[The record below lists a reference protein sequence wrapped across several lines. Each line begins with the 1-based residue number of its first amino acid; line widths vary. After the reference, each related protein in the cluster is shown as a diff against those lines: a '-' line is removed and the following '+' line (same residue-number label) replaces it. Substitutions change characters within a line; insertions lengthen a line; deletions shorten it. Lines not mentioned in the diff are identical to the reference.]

1 MGKLNLGSGNMSP
14 RKLTAADKKAI
25 VSTYRS
31 SAESTTALADR
42 YGVSNSTIS
51 RLLKI
56 NIPEDEYELLIS
68 EKRSQRGESEEDLL
82 LDLPIAEG
90 ASKAIAEGASKAIAE
105 GASKAIVADASEA
118 IVADASEAHDET
130 ESEEPLGDVPLEI
143 PRLRVTV
150 GGNRRVRRRS
160 SATEE
165 EDSPE
170 QNTKPSAPKPITR
183 AQKYSTDTLNDEPS
197 ELELDQYN
205 EPLPLAPPVMPSIP
219 MPIRAR
225 AEDSSVASF
234 DKGLSVKPQS
244 VISGASAQHQP
255 LEPEEDVQQDLSMV
269 ASIFGEEM
277 ADMSDLLDEDED
289 DLPEEEGWSDVV
301 LPALM
306 APEMQVL
313 PLASATLP
321 RTCYI
326 VVDKFA
332 ELVACP
338 LRDFVELGKV
348 SGESPQNTLPV
359 FDNQRVAKR
368 FSNNRNQRVIKVPDS
383 GVFYKTIDHLLA
395 KGISLMLV
403 DGRIYS
409 LR

>member
-1 MGKLNLGSGNMSP
+1 MSP

-31 SAESTTALADR
+31 SGESTTALADR
-42 YGVSNSTIS
+42 YGVSSSTIS
-51 RLLKI
+51 RLLKN
-56 NIPEDEYELLIS
+56 NIPEDEYESLIS
-68 EKRSQRGESEEDLL
+68 DKRTQRGESEEEILL
-82 LDLPIAEG
+82 APQAGLEENSTNEMAAEIA
-90 ASKAIAEGASKAIAE
+90 
-105 GASKAIVADASEA
+105 
-118 IVADASEAHDET
+118 
-130 ESEEPLGDVPLEI
+130 PEI
-143 PRLRVTV
+143 PRLRVAAITT
-150 GGNRRVRRRS
+150 GNRRVRRRS

-165 EDSPE
+165 DANLEPANRSG
-170 QNTKPSAPKPITR
+170 APKPITR
-183 AQKYSTDTLNDEPS
+183 AQKYSADAPFVDALITFDQFTETASEAPQVTL
-197 ELELDQYN
+197 
-205 EPLPLAPPVMPSIP
+205 PPVIPAGIPTSYFDQTPPPAPKVVIQKSLPRLASNADMEPESSDSIEE
-219 MPIRAR
+219 MQQN
-225 AEDSSVASF
+225 
-234 DKGLSVKPQS
+234 LSV
-244 VISGASAQHQP
+244 
-255 LEPEEDVQQDLSMV
+255 V
-269 ASIFGEEM
+269 AGIFGEEM
-277 ADMSDLLDEDED
+277 SDLLDDDED
-289 DLPEEEGWSDVV
+289 DLPDEEGWTERII
-301 LPALM
+301 PALV

-348 SGESPQNTLPV
+348 SSDAPQNTLPV

-409 LR
+409 LK

>member
-68 EKRSQRGESEEDLL
+68 EKRSQRGENEEDLL

-90 ASKAIAEGASKAIAE
+90 AGHETM
-105 GASKAIVADASEA
+105 D
-118 IVADASEAHDET
+118 DYDET
-130 ESEEPLGDVPLEI
+130 ESEENLEDLPLEI

-165 EDSPE
+165 EESPE

-183 AQKYSTDTLNDEPS
+183 AQKYSTDISDEPI

-205 EPLPLAPPVMPSIP
+205 EPLPLAPSAIPSIP
-219 MPIRAR
+219 MPVRTR
-225 AEDSSVASF
+225 VEDNSVTSF
-234 DKGLSVKPQS
+234 DKGFSVKPIIS
-244 VISGASAQHQP
+244 GTSGASAQHKP

-277 ADMSDLLDEDED
+277 SDMSDLLDEDED
-289 DLPEEEGWSDVV
+289 DLPEEEGWSEAV

-359 FDNQRVAKR
+359 FDSQRVAKR
-368 FSNNRNQRVIKVPDS
+368 FSNSRNQRVIKVPDS

>member
-1 MGKLNLGSGNMSP
+1 MGAQRWVKIGKLNLGSEKMSP

-42 YGVSNSTIS
+42 YGVSSSTIS
-51 RLLKI
+51 RLLKN

-68 EKRSQRGESEEDLL
+68 ERRVQKGENEEENL
-82 LDLPIAEG
+82 LDLPTDEG
-90 ASKAIAEGASKAIAE
+90 EGEQILNVQS
-105 GASKAIVADASEA
+105 
-118 IVADASEAHDET
+118 T
-130 ESEEPLGDVPLEI
+130 EEELTPDI
-143 PRLRVTV
+143 PRLRIGSGISSPATT
-150 GGNRRVRRRS
+150 GNRRVRRRS
-160 SATEE
+160 SAIEE
-165 EDSPE
+165 EESLE
-170 QNTKPSAPKPITR
+170 QNTKSIAPKPITR
-183 AQKYSTDTLNDEPS
+183 AQKYSIDAPVNDEQP
-197 ELELDQYN
+197 EIDQYN
-205 EPLPLAPPVMPSIP
+205 EPLPTVQEIIQPTIQPVVASLGSTP
-219 MPIRAR
+219 MPILNRMPNIIN
-225 AEDSSVASF
+225 EDA
-234 DKGLSVKPQS
+234 
-244 VISGASAQHQP
+244 I
-255 LEPEEDVQQDLSMV
+255 PEAIEDIQQDLSMV

-277 ADMSDLLDEDED
+277 ADMSDLLDDDDD
-289 DLPEEEGWSDVV
+289 DLPDEEGWSAESVI
-301 LPALM
+301 PTIM
-306 APEMQVL
+306 APEMQVM

-338 LRDFVELGKV
+338 LRDFVELGQA
-348 SGESPQNTLPV
+348 SSNSEAPQNTLPV
-359 FDNQRVAKR
+359 FDSQRVAKR
-368 FSNNRNQRVIKVPDS
+368 FSNARNQRVIKVPDS